1 MGRDRGHNLYDPSLW
16 ALCKIKTTVI
26 LQWVT
31 KGIVMS
37 KSLKRVETA
46 LESLGTNVQ
55 ILEMDGETRTASQA
69 ADQAGCVLDQIAKSI
84 VFQGAETNTI
94 YLFITAGGSMVDATK
109 AAQAA
114 GEALQRADG
123 KLVRKVTGFAI
134 GGVSPVG
141 HLTAPRMF
149 FDPKLDEFDVVW
161 AAAGTPRH
169 IFAIDPDVLQTIT
182 GAMRAD
188 FTSVPIE

>member
-1 MGRDRGHNLYDPSLW
+1 
-16 ALCKIKTTVI
+16 
-26 LQWVT
+26 
-31 KGIVMS
+31 MS

-109 AAQAA
+109 AAQVA

>member
-1 MGRDRGHNLYDPSLW
+1 
-16 ALCKIKTTVI
+16 
-26 LQWVT
+26 
-31 KGIVMS
+31 MS
-37 KSLKRVETA
+37 KSLKRVEMA

-55 ILEMDGETRTASQA
+55 ILEMDGETRTAAQA

-94 YLFITAGGSMVDATK
+94 YLFITAGGSMVDATE

-114 GEALQRADG
+114 GEALQRADV
-123 KLVRKVTGFAI
+123 KLVRRVRGFAI

>member
-1 MGRDRGHNLYDPSLW
+1 
-16 ALCKIKTTVI
+16 
-26 LQWVT
+26 
-31 KGIVMS
+31 MS
-37 KSLKRVETA
+37 KSLKRVEAA
-46 LESLGTNVQ
+46 LEPLGANVQ
-55 ILEMDGETRTASQA
+55 VLEMDGETRTAAQA

-94 YLFITAGGSMVDATK
+94 YLFITAGGSMVDAAK
-109 AAQAA
+109 AAQVA

-169 IFAIDPDVLQTIT
+169 IFAIDPNVLQTIT